1 MDSAESS
8 SGVEGAA
15 GEPGREGSAARALAK
30 LAAVAER
37 LQDKRGGRPSG
48 VAVRTI
54 PVWKSAGRI
63 APQRAMLCAL
73 REMLCWGEVR
83 ERRGG
88 GVAGRRRGLRA
99 ALRSTYTSPLTVRPR
114 ESSLGSSSGAG
125 G

>member
-1 MDSAESS
+1 MDSAESL

-73 REMLCWGEVR
+73 HEMLCWGEVR
-83 ERRGG
+83 ERKGG
-88 GVAGRRRGLRA
+88 GVAGRRRA
-99 ALRSTYTSPLTVRPR
+99 
-114 ESSLGSSSGAG
+114 
-125 G
+125 